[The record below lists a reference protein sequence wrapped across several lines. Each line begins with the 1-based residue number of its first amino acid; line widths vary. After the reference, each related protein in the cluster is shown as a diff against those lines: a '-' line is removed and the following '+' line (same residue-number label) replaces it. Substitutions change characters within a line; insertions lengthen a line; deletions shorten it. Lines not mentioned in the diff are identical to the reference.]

1 MAWTDYREFLAAL
14 EKAGELR
21 RVTEAVSP
29 YLEVT
34 EIADRV
40 MKAGG
45 PALLFESVVGPP
57 HRLGTPDPRSAV
69 MGMPPL
75 LSGAGLAVRKSGSSD
90 GPDPTSRTPEPPN
103 PRTSSG
109 LAGAIRTA
117 MAATSTPQPPSSSQ
131 GAGGG
136 GVSEWVPLTTVRYEH
151 PICINAMGSRRRMSM
166 ALSCDDFEEH
176 AARIAKLLPPPIPK
190 SPKEAIAIVIDAFK
204 EVKDTIPKT
213 VGSGA
218 CQEIV
223 MQGDE
228 IDLRKLPILTCWPED
243 GGPFITLPLVFT
255 YDPSTGKRNV
265 GMYRMQ
271 LYDRNTLG
279 MHWQMHKTGMRHMEE
294 AGRASSLPR
303 RAGVPAS
310 QERQGPVILSGSK
323 EHGPAGVPPGCIQVA
338 VALGG
343 DPAYTFSA
351 ISPLP
356 PGLDEMAFAGFLRRK
371 NAELVKCKTIDMK
384 VPADAE
390 IILEGYVDPTERRL
404 EGPFGD
410 HTGYYSLAG
419 MFPVFHC
426 TCVTMRERAI
436 YPATIV
442 GQPPMEDGWMG
453 KAVERIF
460 MPMIRLTVPE
470 IVDINLPVE
479 ACFHNVAF
487 VSIKKKYPGHA
498 YKVMNAV
505 WGLGGLA
512 FTKFVF
518 VFDEDVDVQDHAAV
532 LFRLGANCDPGRDAL
547 HSRGPVDQLDHAS
560 LAEGFGGKI
569 GFDCTHKW
577 PGENGFSRDFPK
589 LIEMSADVKA
599 RIDALW
605 PKLGL

>member
-1 MAWTDYREFLAAL
+1 MAYRDFREFLDAL
-14 EKAGELR
+14 ERAGELKR
-21 RVTEAVSP
+21 IAEPVSP
-29 YLEVT
+29 SLEIT

-40 MKAGG
+40 MKSGG
-45 PALLFESVVGPP
+45 PALLFENVAGPP
-57 HRLGTPDPRSAV
+57 HRLGTPNPRSAV
-69 MGMPPL
+69 FGEPPL
-75 LSGAGLAVRKSGSSD
+75 EASLGQSQRFGFPV
-90 GPDPTSRTPEPPN
+90 
-103 PRTSSG
+103 
-109 LAGAIRTA
+109 AINT
-117 MAATSTPQPPSSSQ
+117 
-131 GAGGG
+131 
-136 GVSEWVPLTTVRYEH
+136 
-151 PICINAMGSRRRMSM
+151 MGSRKRMSM
-166 ALSCDDFEEH
+166 ALGVADFEEH
-176 AARIAKLLPPPIPK
+176 AERIAALLPPPIPK
-190 SPKEAIAIVIDAFK
+190 SPGDALQLAIRAFK
-204 EVKDTIPKT
+204 ELKTAIPKT
-213 VGSGA
+213 VSRGP

-223 MQGDE
+223 LKGDE
-228 IDLRKLPILTCWPED
+228 VDLTQLPILTCWPED
-243 GGPFITLPLVFT
+243 GGPFLTLPLVFT
-255 YDPSTGKRNV
+255 YDPNTGKRNV

-294 AGRASSLPR
+294 LASPSPL
-303 RAGVPAS
+303 A
-310 QERQGPVILSGSK
+310 
-323 EHGPAGVPPGCIQVA
+323 PPGERGPGGEGHQPSKARGVEIPPPGTLHVA

-343 DPAYTFSA
+343 DPAYTFAA

-371 NAELVKCKTIDMK
+371 NAELVPCKTIDMK

-390 IILEGYVDPTERRL
+390 IILEGYVDPGERRL

-426 TCVTMRERAI
+426 TCVTMRTSAI

-442 GQPPMEDGWMG
+442 GQPPM
-453 KAVERIF
+453 RIF

-470 IVDINLPVE
+470 IVDIHLPVE

-487 VSIKKKYPGHA
+487 VSIRKKYPGHA
-498 YKVMNAV
+498 YKVMNAI

-518 VFDEDVDVQDHAAV
+518 VFDEDVDVQDTAQV

-560 LAEGFGGKI
+560 MAEGFGGKI

-589 LIEMSADVKA
+589 LIEMSPEVKS